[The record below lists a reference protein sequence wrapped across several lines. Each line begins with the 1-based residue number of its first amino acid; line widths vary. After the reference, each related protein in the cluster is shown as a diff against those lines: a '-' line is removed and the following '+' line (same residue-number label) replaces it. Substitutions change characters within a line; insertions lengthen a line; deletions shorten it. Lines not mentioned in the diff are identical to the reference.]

1 MKTSE
6 RVSSALRTGAKLTF
20 DGRDP
25 TKTGPRSSSRRAV
38 LLCHVGLGDDEA
50 VVLPPGR
57 PEAHGKHPATVA
69 RSKQEPT
76 ESQAVRTS

>member
-50 VVLPPGR
+50 R
-57 PEAHGKHPATVA
+57 
-69 RSKQEPT
+69 
-76 ESQAVRTS
+76 